1 MIVES
6 IDLKNF
12 RNYEILNMNF
22 DDNVNIIYGDNAQGK
37 TNILE
42 SLYICSTSKSHRGS
56 KDKDIVKL
64 GCNEAHIKVNVKKK
78 DINYRIDMHLKN
90 GKSKGIAVNGIP
102 IKRAVELFGIIN
114 IVLFSPEDLNII
126 KNGPGERRRFIDME
140 LSQLDK
146 IYLSNLVNYNKVV
159 TQRNK
164 LLKDISIN
172 PSRASMDTLDIWN
185 MQLVKFGTEI
195 IKGREKFVQK
205 INEIIYPIH
214 SKLTGGK
221 ERLEVEYIPNIQIDN
236 FAKEVE
242 RNREKD
248 LKYKITNVGPHKDDL
263 KFYVNGQ
270 DVRKFGSQGQQ
281 RTAALSLKLSEIELV
296 KIIIKDTPILLLDD
310 VLSELD
316 SNRQNFLINSI
327 GNIQTII
334 TCTGLDEFIN
344 SRIDVNKIFKVVNGH
359 VFDYEKTKEVEKNK
373 VI

>member
-1 MIVES
+1 MVVES

-12 RNYEILNMNF
+12 RNYEILNINF
-22 DDNVNIIYGDNAQGK
+22 DSNVNIIYGDNAQGK

-42 SLYICSTSKSHRGS
+42 SLYLCSTSKSHRGS
-56 KDKDIVKL
+56 KDKEIIKL
-64 GCNEAHIKVNVKKK
+64 GTSEAHIKVNVKKNG
-78 DINYRIDMHLKN
+78 INYRIDMHLKH
-90 GKSKGIAVNGIP
+90 GKSKGIAINGIP
-102 IKRAVELFGIIN
+102 IRKAVELFGIIN

-126 KNGPGERRRFIDME
+126 KNGPSERRRFIDME

-159 TQRNK
+159 NQRNK
-164 LLKDISIN
+164 LLKDISFN
-172 PSRASMDTLDIWN
+172 PSKESLETLDIWDI
-185 MQLVKFGTEI
+185 QLVKFGKEI
-195 IKGREKFVQK
+195 IKGRVRFINQL
-205 INEIIYPIH
+205 NEIVADIH

-221 ERLEVEYIPNIQIDN
+221 EKLEIKYIPNVSEDN
-236 FAKEVE
+236 FYENVSE
-242 RNREKD
+242 SRDRD
-248 LKYKITNVGPHKDDL
+248 LRYKVTNVGPHKDDL
-263 KFYVNGQ
+263 VFYINGQ

-327 GNIQTII
+327 GDIQTII

-344 SRIDVNKIFKVVNGH
+344 SRIDVNKIFKVVNGQ
-359 VFDYEKTKEVEKNK
+359 VFDYKEED
-373 VI
+373 